1 MACGHP
7 HVYLPPPLGKGM
19 RISPAAWER
28 CTYPQP
34 ALTIR
39 SPSCSLGTSTLCGPD
54 FAACILPSVSET
66 LFQPLPYMLSP
77 SQPVEGAV
85 GWGLWVPT
93 SGGWCCYDLCC
104 PPFSGTPLWGLVA
117 AVFLLNIIRYFF
129 FIYQND
135 YIILFSPF
143 FSIKWSV
150 LYELTFRCYTALKFL

>member
-1 MACGHP
+1 MDIPTYICP
-7 HVYLPPPLGKGM
+7 HPLGKESGFHLQ
-19 RISPAAWER
+19 RER
-28 CTYPQP
+28 GAHIHRPHWP
-34 ALTIR
+34 
-39 SPSCSLGTSTLCGPD
+39 SGGPSCSLGASTLCGPD
-54 FAACILPSVSET
+54 FAACILPPVSET
-66 LFQPLPYMLSP
+66 LFQPLTYMLSP

-104 PPFSGTPLWGLVA
+104 PPFSGNPLWGLVA

-135 YIILFSPF
+135 NIILFSPF

-150 LYELTFRCYTALKFL
+150 LCELTFRCYITLIFL